1 MNFRGMLNNNY
12 LPHSWYLVPP
22 YNSHHEYV
30 HFHIKLD
37 AGGIIVGQTGVRLRF
52 SNGVQD
58 GRENE
63 T

>member
-1 MNFRGMLNNNY
+1 MNFRGMLNNN

-30 HFHIKLD
+30 QFHIKLD
-37 AGGIIVGQTGVRLRF
+37 PGGIIVGQTGVRLRF
-52 SNGVQD
+52 SNGIQD

-63 T
+63 I